1 MMLHCTMDHVTSRLR
16 PQLRTELDDLLGSL
30 AFARRH
36 EDLGR
41 LALLTYWEVRRWARV
56 ARMELLAEHSARVIT
71 EHPHAS
77 RAAFLALI
85 DDVIAELEGIRGS
98 LH

>member
-1 MMLHCTMDHVTSRLR
+1 MLHCNMNASPASAL
-16 PQLRTELDDLLGSL
+16 QEELDDILGGL
-30 AFARRH
+30 HYARRR

-56 ARMELLAEHSARVIT
+56 ARQERLAAHAAEVIT

-77 RAAFLALI
+77 RGEFLAI
-85 DDVIAELEGIRGS
+85 VDDVIRELES
-98 LH
+98 LRRRLH

>member
-1 MMLHCTMDHVTSRLR
+1 MLHRSMESPPPRLR
-16 PQLRTELDDLLGSL
+16 SHLRTELDDLLGSL
-30 AFARRH
+30 TFARRS

-56 ARMELLAEHSARVIT
+56 ARLELLAEHSAKVIT

-77 RAAFLALI
+77 RDDFLQLI
-85 DDVIAELEGIRGS
+85 DGVISELEGIQRE